1 MMLTSS
7 GHYGDAGRCRD
18 LQIAAY
24 LTKPVN
30 GADLFDAVCRV
41 MQSTMVPEAPPQA
54 ITPPRFAGFEA
65 PVRRVN
71 VLLAEDNIVNQRVAV
86 GLLTRRGHMVTVA
99 NNGREALAALER
111 DTFDLVL
118 MDVQM
123 PEMGGLEATAEIRQ
137 REQKTGG
144 HLRIVAMTAHV
155 MTGDRERCL
164 AAGMDGYLSKPI
176 DRQMLFAVVEQGES
190 GTAVLARAPAVA
202 PLDRA
207 AMMRRLGGDLELLA
221 DVTSLFLEDC
231 PVRVAAIKSAIDARD
246 ADGLRMAAHALK
258 GVAANMSATGLFE
271 ASQIL
276 ERLGAESRL
285 EPAEAAWRRLS
296 AEAARVMDTLRQPD
310 GLAVQEAS

>member
-1 MMLTSS
+1 
-7 GHYGDAGRCRD
+7 
-18 LQIAAY
+18 
-24 LTKPVN
+24 
-30 GADLFDAVCRV
+30 
-41 MQSTMVPEAPPQA
+41 
-54 ITPPRFAGFEA
+54 
-65 PVRRVN
+65 
-71 VLLAEDNIVNQRVAV
+71 
-86 GLLTRRGHMVTVA
+86 VA
-99 NNGREALAALER
+99 NNGRETLAALER

-176 DRQMLFAVVEQGES
+176 DRQMLFAVVEQGQS
-190 GTAVLARAPAVA
+190 GTAAPARAPAAVA
-202 PLDRA
+202 SLDRA

-231 PVRVAAIKSAIDARD
+231 PMRVAAIKAAIDARD
-246 ADGLRMAAHALK
+246 ADGLRAAAHALK
-258 GVAANMSATGLFE
+258 GVAANLSATGLFE
-271 ASQIL
+271 AAQIL

-296 AEAARVMDTLRQPD
+296 TEAASVMDTLRQPG